1 MRTTLFAFIAAL
13 GLMAA
18 PAAAQQPAPA
28 PAPPMGRPGTVAGDS
43 AEFEGLGLTADQ
55 RAKIKAI
62 REQLQQQNG
71 PLRDQI
77 RQITGGRMF
86 RDLSPAARD
95 SLRPKLE
102 PIRQQM
108 MENGRKAH
116 AQIEALLSPEQR
128 QKLEQHMREHH
139 MEGGPPPD

>member
-13 GLMAA
+13 GLIAA
-18 PAAAQQPAPA
+18 PAIAQQPAPP
-28 PAPPMGRPGTVAGDS
+28 PAPPMGGPGAMAGDS
-43 AEFEGLGLTADQ
+43 AEFGALGLTADQ

-62 REQLQQQNG
+62 REQLQQQNA

-86 RDLSPAARD
+86 RDLAPAARD
-95 SLRPKLE
+95 SLGPKLE

-139 MEGGPPPD
+139 MEGGPPN

>member
-13 GLMAA
+13 GLIAA
-18 PAAAQQPAPA
+18 PAIAQQPAPP
-28 PAPPMGRPGTVAGDS
+28 PAPPMGGPGAMAGDS
-43 AEFEGLGLTADQ
+43 AEFGALGLTADQ

-62 REQLQQQNG
+62 REQLQQQNA

-86 RDLSPAARD
+86 RDLAPAARD
-95 SLRPKLE
+95 SLGPKLE